1 MNEIRKKLVIPFS
14 AIPNVFLATSSLLGI
29 FRLLCCIHVYF
40 QISAFSL
47 QNRSQ
52 KKRKKIELL
61 PSIYATDR
69 GGNLVHKFKTIKFGK
84 TAQPRITA
92 HIFRIFPNE
101 MEQTIWCSNL
111 NNPLTESLLN
121 WLRL

>member
-101 MEQTIWCSNL
+101 MEQTI
-111 NNPLTESLLN
+111 
-121 WLRL
+121 